1 MDFAIKDSKGGRLWH
16 GKLDNL
22 ETACVPVHLA
32 TNTVNKMLYLSGRE
46 VMALPD
52 VVDSTGSSSS
62 SSSIV
67 EVNLPKGMETLYAC
81 VLPNLN
87 NVGRE
92 IVFRP
97 PLKLNNYLAVP
108 IRVEVRLRKKVEKID
123 QQPTTNATTTHANE
137 EEEKNVETV
146 DDDEGAS
153 SWERIGIINCGSSK
167 TFSNFVDGDNIDV
180 RFRFLNESTL
190 SDDKQFPNWSEVAC
204 VPAKQLNTPWSSEII
219 VKGA

>member
-1 MDFAIKDSKGGRLWH
+1 VDFAIKDSKGGRLWH

-62 SSSIV
+62 SSIV

-87 NVGRE
+87 KWGG
-92 IVFRP
+92 
-97 PLKLNNYLAVP
+97 KLFFD
-108 IRVEVRLRKKVEKID
+108 LR
-123 QQPTTNATTTHANE
+123 
-137 EEEKNVETV
+137 
-146 DDDEGAS
+146 
-153 SWERIGIINCGSSK
+153 
-167 TFSNFVDGDNIDV
+167 
-180 RFRFLNESTL
+180 
-190 SDDKQFPNWSEVAC
+190 
-204 VPAKQLNTPWSSEII
+204 
-219 VKGA
+219 